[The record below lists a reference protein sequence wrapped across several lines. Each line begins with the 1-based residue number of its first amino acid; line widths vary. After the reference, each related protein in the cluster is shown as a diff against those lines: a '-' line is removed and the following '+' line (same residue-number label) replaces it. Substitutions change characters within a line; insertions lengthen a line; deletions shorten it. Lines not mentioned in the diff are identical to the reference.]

1 MTQSLAHA
9 LGFGCSWLALSLFVA
24 AMPFF
29 GRSKHQR
36 VRGLPLNSEQKAI
49 RRSIVVAGVVSA
61 LCGTIAARL
70 HGDGSTFNQTMLLAL
85 LVAALTAAVLL
96 ATYAIGWHNKMF
108 PPGPPVTGYRVR
120 VPDDAVA
127 TLVPEQRDGPHT

>member
-9 LGFGCSWLALSLFVA
+9 LGFGFSWLALSLFIA

-36 VRGLPLNSEQKAI
+36 VRGLPLNSEQKAV

-61 LCGTIAARL
+61 LCGTIAAWL
-70 HGDGSTFNQTMLLAL
+70 HGHGFNQAMLLAI
-85 LVAALTAAVLL
+85 VAAAVVATAILLTHVFSFDRRQ
-96 ATYAIGWHNKMF
+96 TQD
-108 PPGPPVTGYRVR
+108 GPPVTGYRAK
-120 VPDDAVA
+120 PPAH
-127 TLVPEQRDGPHT
+127 RDGPYT